1 MVESQERYYMSN
13 KQKIKL
19 QFPTSVMIPHK
30 FYALIHVRQ
39 TFILTWFISDNQACL
54 MGMSTSTDEGAL

>member
-1 MVESQERYYMSN
+1 MSN

-19 QFPTSVMIPHK
+19 QFPTSVMIPQK